1 MRPASVLAGARYGP
15 GAICMSAEFIDTNI
29 LVYARSAAA
38 KHDSAVELL
47 ENEKQGSR
55 SLDLWSRR
63 LG

>member
-1 MRPASVLAGARYGP
+1 MGARYGP
-15 GAICMSAEFIDTNI
+15 GTSCMSAEFIDTNI

>member
-1 MRPASVLAGARYGP
+1 
-15 GAICMSAEFIDTNI
+15 MSAEFIDTNI

>member
-1 MRPASVLAGARYGP
+1 
-15 GAICMSAEFIDTNI
+15 MSAEFIDTNI

-47 ENEKQGSR
+47 ENEKQGCR
-55 SLDLWSRR
+55 SLDLWSRP